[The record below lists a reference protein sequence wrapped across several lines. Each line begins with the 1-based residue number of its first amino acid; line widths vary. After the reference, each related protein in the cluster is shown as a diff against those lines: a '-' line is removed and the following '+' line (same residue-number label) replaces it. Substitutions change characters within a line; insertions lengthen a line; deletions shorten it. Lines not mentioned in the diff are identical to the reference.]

1 MRDKEQPDGWISIE
15 RGIRD
20 HWIYSEKPFGRF
32 QAWIDLI
39 LSANFRDKTIMVNGK
54 PFLIRRGSF
63 LTSSRKLAERWGWS
77 RGKVSRFL
85 TVLYDDGMIKTEP
98 HIGTLITIV
107 NYGFYQSQR
116 ATKRATNG
124 PRTSQTRDT
133 HGAQENKGI
142 TKDNKDN
149 KETGLN
155 DADESEF
162 LTPDEYA
169 KGKGEHG
176 STV

>member
-15 RGIRD
+15 RGIRE

-39 LSANFRDKTIMVNGK
+39 LSSNFRDKTIMVNGK

-63 LTSSRKLAERWGWS
+63 LTSVRKLSERWGWS
-77 RGKVSRFL
+77 KDKTYRFL
-85 TVLYDDGMIKTEP
+85 SILRHEGMIETATP
-98 HIGTLITIV
+98 PGTLITIV
-107 NYGFYQSQR
+107 NYGFYQGR
-116 ATKRATNG
+116 RDRK
-124 PRTSQTRDT
+124 RDT
-133 HGAQENKGI
+133 HRTRIGQRPDTDQSQENNVI
-142 TKDNKDN
+142 TMHNKDN
-149 KETGLN
+149 KETGLS
-155 DADESEF
+155 DADDSEF

-176 STV
+176 SIV